1 MKSIKKGTRNLLVLL
16 SVLVASSGCKS
27 HDNEPQAG
35 SETNF
40 LQRCDAPC
48 GKGTSCLCGVCTRA
62 CTGAADCSELA
73 QDAQCISVY
82 GHPDAGASGTCQQ
95 GATCDF
101 SCIRTSDC
109 GALGSDYRCDAGY
122 CRKGD
127 LLCPAVALPPGDLQ
141 RDIVIDGTT
150 RTYLL
155 HVPPGYTGNAPVPL
169 VVDFHPIG
177 LPVAWEVAASGFKAL
192 SDREGFIVAFP
203 QGIDNNWNVGPCC
216 TTDTTI
222 DDFGFVEA
230 LVRQLSVEACI
241 DPQRIHTMGDSGGGF
256 MAYYSACKHA
266 EVFASIAVSS
276 MDLFADSVLTCEPSR
291 PVTEISFRGTAD
303 TVVPYAGGTSS
314 PPGHPEFSL
323 QLLGAVGTFQKWAA
337 IDQCTGSASPQ
348 DSNGCSTYE
357 SCQNGTKV
365 TLCSAQGAGQYI
377 GDANL
382 TWSVL
387 KAHPMQQ

>member
-1 MKSIKKGTRNLLVLL
+1 
-16 SVLVASSGCKS
+16 
-27 HDNEPQAG
+27 
-35 SETNF
+35 
-40 LQRCDAPC
+40 
-48 GKGTSCLCGVCTRA
+48 
-62 CTGAADCSELA
+62 
-73 QDAQCISVY
+73 
-82 GHPDAGASGTCQQ
+82 
-95 GATCDF
+95 
-101 SCIRTSDC
+101 
-109 GALGSDYRCDAGY
+109 
-122 CRKGD
+122 
-127 LLCPAVALPPGDLQ
+127 
-141 RDIVIDGTT
+141 
-150 RTYLL
+150 
-155 HVPPGYTGNAPVPL
+155 
-169 VVDFHPIG
+169 
-177 LPVAWEVAASGFKAL
+177 
-192 SDREGFIVAFP
+192 
-203 QGIDNNWNVGPCC
+203 
-216 TTDTTI
+216 
-222 DDFGFVEA
+222 
-230 LVRQLSVEACI
+230 
-241 DPQRIHTMGDSGGGF
+241 